1 MRLSLVVPCY
11 NEVEVIERFHQALSH
26 ELAATG
32 RPYEIVYVDDGSTDG
47 TLDTLVKLA
56 ATDESVRYLSFS
68 RNFGKEA
75 AMLAG
80 LRYATGDAVV
90 IMDADLQHP
99 PELVGRMLEQYERGF
114 DQVIARRTRTG
125 DPATR
130 TLFARAYYWLINR
143 WADVELIDGVG
154 DFRLLSRRAVDGLLE
169 LGEYNRFS
177 KGLFAWIG
185 FESILFEYENVKQSD
200 RKSRWTFRRLLE
212 YGLDGLLS
220 FNNRPLR
227 LAIYVGLL
235 LTAVAAGYAVW
246 VIVNAALNGVE
257 MPGYVTLIAAIT
269 GLGGLQMVMLGRD
282 RRVHRPDLLRDQ
294 AAPALPAQ
302 AEQRGPDRSPRHPGP
317 AHPAGHLD
325 GIGRLAVDDRRL
337 DRGRAKAPG
346 GRTTRGLGCTSY
358 RRSGGQPLLGR
369 AREQVQLVRH
379 RREADGRA
387 LLDRHPGVD
396 PGDDLLVLVVVLRGA
411 VQVRVGTELLD
422 HGDLHRQAG
431 VGDLEGLRPD
441 TQGQGLVVAGLRQDG
456 AINRHGVVAQLGTTL
471 DQVRRRAGSSRAS
484 R

>member
-11 NEVEVIERFHQALSH
+11 NEVEVISRFHQALSN
-26 ELAATG
+26 ELAGTG
-32 RPYEIVYVDDGSTDG
+32 RPYEVVYVDDGSSDG
-47 TLDTLVKLA
+47 TLDALVELA

-99 PELVGRMLEQYERGF
+99 PELIGRMLELYERGF
-114 DQVIARRTRTG
+114 DQVIARRSRVG

-130 TLFARAYYWLINR
+130 TFFARAYYWLINK
-143 WADVELIDGVG
+143 WADVELVDGVG
-154 DFRLLSRRAVDGLLE
+154 DFRLLSRRAVNGLLE

-185 FESILFEYENVKQSD
+185 FESILFEYENVPQTD

-235 LTAVAAGYAVW
+235 LTAVAAGYAIW
-246 VIVNAALNGVE
+246 VIAVAILHGVE

-269 GLGGLQMVMLGRD
+269 GLGGLQMVMLGVIGEYIGRIYYETKQ
-282 RRVHRPDLLRDQ
+282 RPHYLLKETNLN
-294 AAPALPAQ
+294 PADHPATQ
-302 AEQRGPDRSPRHPGP
+302 NDRS
-317 AHPAGHLD
+317 
-325 GIGRLAVDDRRL
+325 
-337 DRGRAKAPG
+337 
-346 GRTTRGLGCTSY
+346 
-358 RRSGGQPLLGR
+358 
-369 AREQVQLVRH
+369 
-379 RREADGRA
+379 
-387 LLDRHPGVD
+387 
-396 PGDDLLVLVVVLRGA
+396 RGA
-411 VQVRVGTELLD
+411 T
-422 HGDLHRQAG
+422 
-431 VGDLEGLRPD
+431 
-441 TQGQGLVVAGLRQDG
+441 
-456 AINRHGVVAQLGTTL
+456 
-471 DQVRRRAGSSRAS
+471 
-484 R
+484 